1 MAKNT
6 VKFVDL
12 ERTHSPIKQEML
24 GAISRVIDAED
35 FILGAET
42 EKFEKEFARYCGA
55 KECVSVASGTDA
67 LFLSLKAMGI
77 GKGDEVIVP
86 ANTFISTAL
95 AVSYNGGTPVFA
107 DVEEGSFNLDAADL
121 EKRITKKTKA
131 IIPVHL
137 YGQACDMGAISEVAN
152 AHSIQIL
159 EDSCQSHGAKYKG
172 KKTPVLGPACFSFYP
187 GKNLGSLGDA
197 GAVATDDAE
206 LAERLRELRNY
217 GSPKKYFH
225 PIKGYNSRLDCV
237 QAAVLRVKLA
247 YLDRWTKS
255 RRESAK
261 KYDEIMQNFGNV
273 ILPREQEYA
282 EHTYHVYAIR
292 SKKRD
297 ALRQHLEKM
306 GVITNIHYPTVIYEQ
321 DAYAE
326 LAGAKGSCPVS
337 EKLSREIL
345 SLPMFPFMENRE
357 IGQVCDAIK
366 SFGSGPK

>member
-1 MAKNT
+1 MAKNA

-12 ERTHSPIKQEML
+12 ERTHSHIKQEMMD
-24 GAISRVIDAED
+24 AISRVIDAED

-42 EKFEKEFARYCGA
+42 EKFEKEFASYCGA

-95 AVSYNGGTPVFA
+95 AASYNGATPVFA
-107 DVEEGSFNLDAADL
+107 DVQEGSFNLDPEDF
-121 EKRITKKTKA
+121 ERRITKKTRA
-131 IIPVHL
+131 VIPVHL
-137 YGQACDMGAISEVAN
+137 YGQACDMDAIAQIAN
-152 AHSIQIL
+152 ERSVKIL

-172 KKTPVLGPACFSFYP
+172 KKSPVLGPACFSFYP

-197 GAVATDDAE
+197 GAVATDDTQ
-206 LAERLRELRNY
+206 LAGRLRELRNY

-237 QAAVLRVKLA
+237 QAAVLRVKLR
-247 YLDRWTKS
+247 YLDKWTKS

-261 KYDEIMQNFGNV
+261 KYDEIMQNFSGV

-282 EHTYHVYAIR
+282 EHTYHVYAVR

-297 ALRQHLEKM
+297 ALREHLQRM
-306 GVITNIHYPTVIYEQ
+306 GVTTNIHYPTVIYEQ

-337 EKLSREIL
+337 ERLTREIL

-357 IGQVCDAIK
+357 IEQVCGAIK
-366 SFGSGPK
+366 SFGAGLK